1 MGLRVGHADW
11 TEQLLPRVLR
21 TLRRRCPDAELAV
34 SPVERPE
41 QAARLRN
48 RGIDIA
54 VSRTPA
60 DEADLDCEVL
70 LEEPMF
76 AALSA
81 DHPLVKHERIEV
93 GRLSATPF
101 VLFPPELCPCAH
113 QLVNHLCRAGRGHP
127 RGGGRGTGAQ
137 LGHPARGLG
146 RRRVAG
152 AGLLDAAA
160 AYP

>member
-1 MGLRVGHADW
+1 MLAFEDDLGVELFVRSPRRVELTTAGHALLSHARACLAEAEAGVRVARLAGGGGGMGLRVGHADW

-60 DEADLDCEVL
+60 DEADLDCKVL

-81 DHPLVKHERIEV
+81 DHPWSNT
-93 GRLSATPF
+93 SAS
-101 VLFPPELCPCAH
+101 
-113 QLVNHLCRAGRGHP
+113 R
-127 RGGGRGTGAQ
+127 
-137 LGHPARGLG
+137 
-146 RRRVAG
+146 
-152 AGLLDAAA
+152 
-160 AYP
+160 